1 MSIENK
7 THYKMSIPDEVY
19 EMYQFGMN
27 NLRMSK
33 NNVIDIDDPFIDDD
47 ENEIKMLNLLDIG
60 INNNDDEDDEIK
72 NIIIEVAPEEHII
85 TTRINF
91 IDEVVVKINK
101 KTKIDANY
109 FCLFGDDD

>member
-1 MSIENK
+1 
-7 THYKMSIPDEVY
+7 MSIPDEVY

-27 NLRMSK
+27 NLKMSK

-72 NIIIEVAPEEHII
+72 NFVVEVAPEEPII
-85 TTRINF
+85 TKQIQI
-91 IDEVVVKINK
+91 IDEVVKINK
-101 KTKIDANY
+101 KPKIDANY